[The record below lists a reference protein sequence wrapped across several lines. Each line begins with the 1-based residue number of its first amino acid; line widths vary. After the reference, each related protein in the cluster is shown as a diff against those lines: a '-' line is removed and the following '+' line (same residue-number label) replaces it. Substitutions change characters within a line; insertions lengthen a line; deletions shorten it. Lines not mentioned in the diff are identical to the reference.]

1 MYRRGVTCFD
11 CHHVHGTSNYAQL
24 RKPANALC
32 LDCHGPSSPNGPRT
46 ATIEQHTHHKEGSA
60 GSQCVSCHM
69 PAIET
74 EGPAN
79 TTVHAH
85 TFRFVTPAMT
95 DKYKIA
101 NPCGGSARIRFCDSK
116 LSVVTRPLHVFDLGN
131 RGAGG
136 ANERYGDI
144 TPTTFFRS

>member
-1 MYRRGVTCFD
+1 
-11 CHHVHGTSNYAQL
+11 
-24 RKPANALC
+24 
-32 LDCHGPSSPNGPRT
+32 
-46 ATIEQHTHHKEGSA
+46 
-60 GSQCVSCHM
+60 
-69 PAIET
+69 
-74 EGPAN
+74 
-79 TTVHAH
+79 
-85 TFRFVTPAMT
+85 MT